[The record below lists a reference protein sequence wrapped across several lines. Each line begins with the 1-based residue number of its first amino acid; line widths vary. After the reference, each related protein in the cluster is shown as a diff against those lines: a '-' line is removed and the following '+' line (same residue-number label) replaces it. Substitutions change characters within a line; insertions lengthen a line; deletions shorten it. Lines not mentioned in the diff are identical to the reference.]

1 MLWLLFFLEEI
12 IYVKDDK
19 DIPWEIQKALITNF
33 IQTLFLVLFSV
44 MAWFVRKFIMK
55 MCNCD
60 KKKEKEDEGM
70 FQV

>member
-1 MLWLLFFLEEI
+1 MLLFIMEEI

-44 MAWFVRKFIMK
+44 LAWFVRKFIRK
-55 MCNCD
+55 MCDCD
-60 KKKEKEDEGM
+60 NKKKNEDDDIY
-70 FQV
+70 QA